1 MLNNKKYI
9 LNEVSRNELLA
20 KSKGETIDRYNRAAG
35 YKGFGISNIDTSN
48 ILSNNSVVIT
58 CHVGQYDDVVEL
70 EDILYWIQIVAENT
84 KSYTKNQV
92 NTKVVTQAIM
102 NSIDGM
108 DIKVDCTCGDWKFRL
123 AYQATEWGYKY
134 GTPET
139 RPAKIR
145 NPNGFGALCKHLI
158 AMLSNK
164 RWLQQVTSTIMNWI
178 ENNIDDVNKYLG
190 LSGDNVLTL
199 PNALARQNAKL
210 SWQMRRGNEDVEN
223 NDETDTSDVDE
234 INNNKTNNNETTTNN
249 VEGNNNSTNAY
260 NNKNSSVDNQDDN
273 TDTEK

>member
-1 MLNNKKYI
+1 MFNSKKYI

-70 EDILYWIQIVAENT
+70 EDILYWIQIVAENS

-92 NTKVVTQAIM
+92 NTKIVTQAIM

-108 DIKVDCTCGDWKFRL
+108 DIKVDCTCGDWKYRL

-139 RPAKIR
+139 RPANIR
-145 NPNGFGALCKHLI
+145 NPNGYGALCKHLI

-164 RWLQQVTSTIMNWI
+164 RWLQQVTSTIMNWV

-199 PNALARQNAKL
+199 PNTLARQNAKL
-210 SWQMRRGNEDVEN
+210 SWQIRKGKDAVEDSE
-223 NDETDTSDVDE
+223 ETNTSDNVED
-234 INNNKTNNNETTTNN
+234 NKDN

-260 NNKNSSVDNQDDN
+260 NNKGNDIENQDDT
-273 TDTEK
+273 TDNEK